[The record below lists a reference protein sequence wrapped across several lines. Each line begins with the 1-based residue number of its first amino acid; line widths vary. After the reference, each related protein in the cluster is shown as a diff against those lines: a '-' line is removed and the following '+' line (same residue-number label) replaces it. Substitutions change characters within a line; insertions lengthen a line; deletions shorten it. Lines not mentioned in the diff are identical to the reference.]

1 MIMSA
6 HVFNRKIDPNLP
18 ATLSRP
24 FITGILRERLAFGG
38 VVVSDDLQ
46 MQGLTQFFDYR
57 TIVEKCILAG
67 VDIMLV
73 SNNLSYDPEVVPKT
87 ISLVSELIRAG
98 RITEA
103 RINESYR
110 RIMALKSWLAGP
122 AAL

>member
-1 MIMSA
+1 MSA

-46 MQGLTQFFDYR
+46 MQGLTQLFDYR
-57 TIVEKCILAG
+57 TIVEKSILAG
-67 VDIMLV
+67 VDILLV
-73 SNNLSYDPEVVPKT
+73 SNNLSYDPEVVPRT
-87 ISLVSELIRAG
+87 ISLVAELIRAG
-98 RITEA
+98 RITEE

-110 RIMALKSWLAGP
+110 RITALKSWLAGG
-122 AAL
+122 